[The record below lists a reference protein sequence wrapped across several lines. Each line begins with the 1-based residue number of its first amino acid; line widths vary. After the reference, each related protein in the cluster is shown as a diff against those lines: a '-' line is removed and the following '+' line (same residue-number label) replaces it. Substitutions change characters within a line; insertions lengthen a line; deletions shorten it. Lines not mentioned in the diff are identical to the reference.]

1 MPTLTFA
8 YYLSHRNDSS
18 AADFFRVSIVGPSGT
33 TLVFQELGTAVND
46 PATFTTRTI
55 DLSAFAGQTI
65 RILFTAG
72 DLATDQLLEAA
83 VDDVRIVVQ

>member
-1 MPTLTFA
+1 VV
-8 YYLSHRNDSS
+8 Y
-18 AADFFRVSIVGPSGT
+18 
-33 TLVFQELGTAVND
+33 QELGSITNR
-46 PATFTTRTI
+46 PATFSTRTV
-55 DLSAFAGQTI
+55 DLSAFAGQAI